1 MENLSMETTV
11 YGTSLYRSAFYG
23 CAQITEWAMYGTSLY
38 GTSLYGSALKKNLKT
53 KFNEQNIHNTKGQI
67 DKGED
72 I

>member
-1 MENLSMETTV
+1 
-11 YGTSLYRSAFYG
+11 
-23 CAQITEWAMYGTSLY
+23 MYGTSLY
-38 GTSLYGSALKKNLKT
+38 GTSLYGSALKKNHKT

>member
-1 MENLSMETTV
+1 METTV
-11 YGTSLYRSAFYG
+11 YGTSLYRSA
-23 CAQITEWAMYGTSLY
+23 CY

>member
-1 MENLSMETTV
+1 METTV

-38 GTSLYGSALKKNLKT
+38 GSSLYGTSLYGSALKKNT
-53 KFNEQNIHNTKGQI
+53 RRNADEQNIHNTKGQI